1 MTRAIPLLSLLL
13 CLARPAA
20 GEEVVPPG
28 AQFRGFWVDTFNTT
42 LNTHADVLAVVQRAT
57 AANANAILA
66 QVRRR
71 GDAWYLD
78 SREPLPD
85 GVPIEPGFDPLR
97 DLVTEA
103 HAAGLEMH
111 AYVIVGAVYNRHPVI
126 LGLPSSPQHV
136 FNRHGGFNA
145 ATGRIDVGPDNWL
158 TRTLIPDGTAAIT
171 FQGHRVGAEFWID
184 LGHPAAAEDTA
195 AVLQH
200 LVEAYD
206 VDGLHLDRIRYPEI
220 GIAGQTPSTGANIG
234 YNVTSVARF
243 QRHHGIPEGSAPP
256 SPGDPLWSQWRRDQ
270 VTALVRRV
278 YLEAIAVKPQIKV
291 TASLIVFG
299 GGPTT
304 EAAWLNAEAYWRV
317 YQDWR
322 AWTEEGILDIAM
334 PMNYKAEHT
343 PTGPT
348 QFDQWSA
355 WSKDHA
361 YGRSVAVGQ
370 GSFLNGIEGSLL
382 QLRRALTPSP
392 AGNTVTGLVFFSMAT
407 SNRPLDATQPVGNRT
422 NPFAFPPG
430 PTGLRPFAEFA
441 SALTTGRSVDWT
453 VPYEDTTVNP
463 VPLFQSPAPVPAM
476 RWKTDPTAGH
486 LRGVVTDEAGQV
498 VDTGAITLARL
509 EGPAATGRST
519 VATTTDGNGYYGGVD
534 LAPGTYQATVTPTGQ
549 APWTAACTAV
559 VTVGRVGRLDLVVD
573 RQAPT
578 TTIAASPRMLW
589 PPNHKPRETTI
600 SGVAADEGSG
610 LAQLSVRVEDE
621 YGKPVPVLPAMDL
634 GGAAVFPWSVSFE
647 LEASREGG
655 DKDGRTYT
663 VVVSVTDRACHVTE
677 AFTTVVVPH
686 DRGKE

>member
-1 MTRAIPLLSLLL
+1 
-13 CLARPAA
+13 
-20 GEEVVPPG
+20 
-28 AQFRGFWVDTFNTT
+28 
-42 LNTHADVLAVVQRAT
+42 
-57 AANANAILA
+57 
-66 QVRRR
+66 
-71 GDAWYLD
+71 
-78 SREPLPD
+78 
-85 GVPIEPGFDPLR
+85 
-97 DLVTEA
+97 
-103 HAAGLEMH
+103 
-111 AYVIVGAVYNRHPVI
+111 
-126 LGLPSSPQHV
+126 
-136 FNRHGGFNA
+136 
-145 ATGRIDVGPDNWL
+145 
-158 TRTLIPDGTAAIT
+158 
-171 FQGHRVGAEFWID
+171 
-184 LGHPAAAEDTA
+184 
-195 AVLQH
+195 VLQH

-220 GIAGQTPSTGANIG
+220 GIAGQTPATGANIG

-278 YLEAIAVKPQIKV
+278 YLEAIAVKPQLKV

-304 EAAWLNAEAYWRV
+304 EAGWLNAEAYWRV

-392 AGNTVTGLVFFSMAT
+392 TGNAVTGLVFFSMAT
-407 SNRPLDATQPVGNRT
+407 SNRALDATQAVGNRT

-430 PTGLRPFAEFA
+430 PTGVRPFAEFA
-441 SALTTGRSVDWT
+441 SALTTGRSVDGT
-453 VPYEDTTVNP
+453 VAYEDATANP
-463 VPLFQSPAPVPAM
+463 VPLFQDPAPVPAM
-476 RWKTDPTAGH
+476 PWKTNPTVGH
-486 LRGVVTDEAGQV
+486 LRGVVKDEAGQV

-549 APWTAACTAV
+549 APWTAACTGV

-573 RQAPT
+573 REGPT
-578 TTIAASPRMLW
+578 TTIAASPRLLW
-589 PPNHKPRETTI
+589 PPNNKPRAVTI
-600 SGVAADEGSG
+600 SGVAADAGTG
-610 LAQLSVRVEDE
+610 LAQLSIRVEDE
-621 YGKPVPVLPAMDL
+621 YGKPVPAPAVVDL
-634 GGAAVFPWSVSFE
+634 DGAATYPWSVSLD

-663 VVVSVTDRACHVTE
+663 IVVSVTDRACHVTE